1 MISKIKKYNF
11 IDNIEYAYVL
21 EDTTIN
27 SIEDTMKVYVPKL
40 MVGCMVEKSNIN
52 LNTIIN
58 KKDFDKLYNST
69 ISCVNYLTIKPISL
83 NPMGFKPITFK
94 KDHRIFIKSINN
106 RLDKIYADIISPQ
119 GGGSIEWE
127 FYKKKEV

>member
-40 MVGCMVEKSNIN
+40 MVGCTIDKSNIN

-127 FYKKKEV
+127 FYKKEG

>member
-1 MISKIKKYNF
+1 MLVVIKMISKIKKYNF

-40 MVGCMVEKSNIN
+40 MVGCTIDKSNIN

-58 KKDFDKLYNST
+58 KKDFDKL
-69 ISCVNYLTIKPISL
+69 I
-83 NPMGFKPITFK
+83 
-94 KDHRIFIKSINN
+94 H
-106 RLDKIYADIISPQ
+106 
-119 GGGSIEWE
+119 
-127 FYKKKEV
+127 KKKEDVKLQTSFFTTN

>member
-40 MVGCMVEKSNIN
+40 MVGCTIDKSNIN

-58 KKDFDKLYNST
+58 KKDFDKLYTST

-83 NPMGFKPITFK
+83 NPMVIDTTN
-94 KDHRIFIKSINN
+94 RTIIQFIKIFF
-106 RLDKIYADIISPQ
+106 IYYCI
-119 GGGSIEWE
+119 
-127 FYKKKEV
+127 